1 MSERTLIRR
10 ELAKQ
15 TALLFFVF
23 ALLFALLG
31 VGIYSMVS
39 ANIFRSADENLESI
53 GTDADLITFDR
64 TTTGTE
70 AATPRANTV
79 DDADAD
85 DADDAND
92 ADDADATAPD
102 DVAAELSYSIQRG
115 IVDADPQFITLVRD
129 AQGALLDTVGL
140 YATYPAYLNDVPF
153 DAGDLDRIYQ
163 VSAGGHVYR
172 GITYDL
178 VGDDAPTYLQVLVN
192 VDSEL
197 TILDGFT
204 RTLVLYLAAAVVV
217 SAAASYLLSRR
228 TLKPIVENWRAQTE
242 FVQNASHELRT
253 PLAVIQTTGE
263 LLLDSPNSRIVDRFE
278 DVNAITSETKR
289 LARLVDNLM
298 ELSLGDAGRSSLD
311 ASAVNLDALVR
322 EACAA
327 YEDFAT
333 LQDKRLEVETGSRE
347 TIEADADKLR
357 QLLGIVL
364 DNALKY
370 TAPGDEITVR
380 TRASGPKQCVV
391 EVADTGCGIDPE
403 DRAHV
408 FERFYRADKARSRE
422 TGGYGLGLS
431 LAQHIVEAHGGSIA
445 LEPNEPRGTVVVVT
459 LPANAS
465 KRVDSL

>member
-1 MSERTLIRR
+1 M
-10 ELAKQ
+10 
-15 TALLFFVF
+15 
-23 ALLFALLG
+23 
-31 VGIYSMVS
+31 
-39 ANIFRSADENLESI
+39 
-53 GTDADLITFDR
+53 
-64 TTTGTE
+64 
-70 AATPRANTV
+70 
-79 DDADAD
+79 
-85 DADDAND
+85 
-92 ADDADATAPD
+92 
-102 DVAAELSYSIQRG
+102 
-115 IVDADPQFITLVRD
+115 
-129 AQGALLDTVGL
+129 
-140 YATYPAYLNDVPF
+140 
-153 DAGDLDRIYQ
+153 
-163 VSAGGHVYR
+163 
-172 GITYDL
+172 
-178 VGDDAPTYLQVLVN
+178 
-192 VDSEL
+192 
-197 TILDGFT
+197 
-204 RTLVLYLAAAVVV
+204 
-217 SAAASYLLSRR
+217 
-228 TLKPIVENWRAQTE
+228 RAQTE

-370 TAPGDEITVR
+370 T
-380 TRASGPKQCVV
+380 V

>member
-1 MSERTLIRR
+1 M
-10 ELAKQ
+10 
-15 TALLFFVF
+15 
-23 ALLFALLG
+23 
-31 VGIYSMVS
+31 
-39 ANIFRSADENLESI
+39 
-53 GTDADLITFDR
+53 
-64 TTTGTE
+64 
-70 AATPRANTV
+70 
-79 DDADAD
+79 
-85 DADDAND
+85 
-92 ADDADATAPD
+92 
-102 DVAAELSYSIQRG
+102 
-115 IVDADPQFITLVRD
+115 
-129 AQGALLDTVGL
+129 
-140 YATYPAYLNDVPF
+140 
-153 DAGDLDRIYQ
+153 
-163 VSAGGHVYR
+163 
-172 GITYDL
+172 
-178 VGDDAPTYLQVLVN
+178 
-192 VDSEL
+192 
-197 TILDGFT
+197 
-204 RTLVLYLAAAVVV
+204 
-217 SAAASYLLSRR
+217 
-228 TLKPIVENWRAQTE
+228 
-242 FVQNASHELRT
+242 
-253 PLAVIQTTGE
+253 IQTTGE

-347 TIEADADKLR
+347 TIEADADK
-357 QLLGIVL
+357 
-364 DNALKY
+364 
-370 TAPGDEITVR
+370 
-380 TRASGPKQCVV
+380 KQCVV

>member
-1 MSERTLIRR
+1 MTERALIRR
-10 ELAKQ
+10 ELVRQ

-31 VGIYSMVS
+31 AGVYSMVS
-39 ANIFRSADENLESI
+39 SNIYRNADENLQAIGMESDYI
-53 GTDADLITFDR
+53 TLDAAGSGSAI
-64 TTTGTE
+64 
-70 AATPRANTV
+70 V
-79 DDADAD
+79 DDVVVEEPDGAAPS
-85 DADDAND
+85 
-92 ADDADATAPD
+92 DATAID
-102 DVAAELSYSIQRG
+102 DLSLTLQQS
-115 IVDADPQFITLVRD
+115 IVDADPQFITLIRNE
-129 AQGALLDTVGL
+129 QGDLLETVGL
-140 YATYPAYLNDVPF
+140 YASYPSFLRHIPF
-153 DAGDLDRIYQ
+153 DKNDLERVYQ
-163 VSAGGHVYR
+163 IAAGGHEYR
-172 GITYDL
+172 GITYAANDE
-178 VGDDAPTYLQVLVN
+178 GETTYLQTLVN
-192 VDSEL
+192 VDSEIA
-197 TILDGFT
+197 ILDGFT
-204 RTLVLYLAAAVVV
+204 RTLIVYLAAAVVV
-217 SAAASYLLSRR
+217 AAGASYLLSRR
-228 TLKPIVENWRAQTE
+228 TLKPIVANMRAQTE

-263 LLLDSPNSRIVDRFE
+263 LLLDSPNSRIVDR
-278 DVNAITSETKR
+278 
-289 LARLVDNLM
+289 LARLVDDLM

>member
-1 MSERTLIRR
+1 MDT
-10 ELAKQ
+10 
-15 TALLFFVF
+15 F
-23 ALLFALLG
+23 
-31 VGIYSMVS
+31 GIYSTYP
-39 ANIFRSADENLESI
+39 NFFETLP
-53 GTDADLITFDR
+53 FD
-64 TTTGTE
+64 
-70 AATPRANTV
+70 PSV
-79 DDADAD
+79 
-85 DADDAND
+85 
-92 ADDADATAPD
+92 
-102 DVAAELSYSIQRG
+102 
-115 IVDADPQFITLVRD
+115 
-129 AQGALLDTVGL
+129 LDT
-140 YATYPAYLNDVPF
+140 AYLMEKN
-153 DAGDLDRIYQ
+153 
-163 VSAGGHVYR
+163 GHHYR
-172 GITYDL
+172 AANYRVEPAADGI
-178 VGDDAPTYLQVLVN
+178 AYLQTIVN
-192 VDSEL
+192 VDSEIA
-197 TILDGFT
+197 ILEQFRFT
-204 RTLVLYLAAAVVV
+204 LIVGLSIALLVCAGASYALSRKNAAAH
-217 SAAASYLLSRR
+217 SRCMG
-228 TLKPIVENWRAQTE
+228 KANE

-289 LARLVDNLM
+289 LARLVDDLM

-408 FERFYRADKARSRE
+408 FERFYRADKGPLARDGRLRA
-422 TGGYGLGLS
+422 GA
-431 LAQHIVEAHGGSIA
+431 LARATHRGSARRLHRPRTQRTARHGRRRHA
-445 LEPNEPRGTVVVVT
+445 AR
-459 LPANAS
+459 
-465 KRVDSL
+465 KRV

>member
-1 MSERTLIRR
+1 MTTFSEQD
-10 ELAKQ
+10 K
-15 TALLFFVF
+15 
-23 ALLFALLG
+23 
-31 VGIYSMVS
+31 
-39 ANIFRSADENLESI
+39 LEQQF
-53 GTDADLITFDR
+53 L
-64 TTTGTE
+64 
-70 AATPRANTV
+70 
-79 DDADAD
+79 
-85 DADDAND
+85 DANGRILLSTSGLSGGGL
-92 ADDADATAPD
+92 ASTEDATQALATQKTSVFTGRDPLSDERVMSVTAPL
-102 DVAAELSYSIQRG
+102 LSSRG
-115 IVDADPQFITLVRD
+115 
-129 AQGALLDTVGL
+129 
-140 YATYPAYLNDVPF
+140 
-153 DAGDLDRIYQ
+153 
-163 VSAGGHVYR
+163 
-172 GITYDL
+172 DL
-178 VGDDAPTYLQVLVN
+178 VGGVRFITSLRVVERQIWIIIGVSLLACLVFLIFVVASNSYFIRSIVDPVLKINNIAKEIAAGRYGVRLQKTYDDEIG
-192 VDSEL
+192 EL
-197 TILDGFT
+197 CDTINYMSDE
-204 RTLVLYLAAAVVV
+204 
-217 SAAASYLLSRR
+217 
-228 TLKPIVENWRAQTE
+228 INRAE
-242 FVQNASHELRT
+242 RMKNDFISSVSHELRT

>member
-1 MSERTLIRR
+1 M
-10 ELAKQ
+10 
-15 TALLFFVF
+15 
-23 ALLFALLG
+23 
-31 VGIYSMVS
+31 
-39 ANIFRSADENLESI
+39 
-53 GTDADLITFDR
+53 
-64 TTTGTE
+64 
-70 AATPRANTV
+70 
-79 DDADAD
+79 
-85 DADDAND
+85 
-92 ADDADATAPD
+92 
-102 DVAAELSYSIQRG
+102 
-115 IVDADPQFITLVRD
+115 
-129 AQGALLDTVGL
+129 
-140 YATYPAYLNDVPF
+140 
-153 DAGDLDRIYQ
+153 
-163 VSAGGHVYR
+163 
-172 GITYDL
+172 
-178 VGDDAPTYLQVLVN
+178 
-192 VDSEL
+192 
-197 TILDGFT
+197 
-204 RTLVLYLAAAVVV
+204 
-217 SAAASYLLSRR
+217 
-228 TLKPIVENWRAQTE
+228 RAQTE

-403 DRAHV
+403 DLAHV

>member
-1 MSERTLIRR
+1 MTERALIRR
-10 ELAKQ
+10 ELVRQ

-31 VGIYSMVS
+31 AGVYSMVS
-39 ANIFRSADENLESI
+39 SNIYRNADENLQAIGMESDYI
-53 GTDADLITFDR
+53 TLDAAGSGSAI
-64 TTTGTE
+64 
-70 AATPRANTV
+70 V
-79 DDADAD
+79 DDVVVEEPDGAAPS
-85 DADDAND
+85 
-92 ADDADATAPD
+92 DATAID
-102 DVAAELSYSIQRG
+102 DLSLTLQQS
-115 IVDADPQFITLVRD
+115 IVDADPQFITLIRNE
-129 AQGALLDTVGL
+129 QGDLLETVGL
-140 YATYPAYLNDVPF
+140 YASYPSFLRHIPF
-153 DAGDLDRIYQ
+153 DKNDLERVYQ
-163 VSAGGHVYR
+163 IAAGGHEYR
-172 GITYDL
+172 GITYAASDE
-178 VGDDAPTYLQVLVN
+178 GETTYLQTLVN
-192 VDSEL
+192 VDSEIA
-197 TILDGFT
+197 ILDGFT
-204 RTLVLYLAAAVVV
+204 RTLIVYLAAAVVV
-217 SAAASYLLSRR
+217 AAGASYLLSRR
-228 TLKPIVENWRAQTE
+228 TLKPIVANMRAQTE

-263 LLLDSPNSRIVDRFE
+263 LLLDSPNSRILDRFE

-289 LARLVDNLM
+289 LARLVDDLM

-322 EACAA
+322 DACAA

-403 DRAHV
+403 DLAHV

>member
-1 MSERTLIRR
+1 M
-10 ELAKQ
+10 
-15 TALLFFVF
+15 
-23 ALLFALLG
+23 
-31 VGIYSMVS
+31 
-39 ANIFRSADENLESI
+39 
-53 GTDADLITFDR
+53 
-64 TTTGTE
+64 
-70 AATPRANTV
+70 
-79 DDADAD
+79 
-85 DADDAND
+85 
-92 ADDADATAPD
+92 
-102 DVAAELSYSIQRG
+102 
-115 IVDADPQFITLVRD
+115 
-129 AQGALLDTVGL
+129 
-140 YATYPAYLNDVPF
+140 
-153 DAGDLDRIYQ
+153 
-163 VSAGGHVYR
+163 
-172 GITYDL
+172 
-178 VGDDAPTYLQVLVN
+178 
-192 VDSEL
+192 
-197 TILDGFT
+197 
-204 RTLVLYLAAAVVV
+204 
-217 SAAASYLLSRR
+217 
-228 TLKPIVENWRAQTE
+228 
-242 FVQNASHELRT
+242 
-253 PLAVIQTTGE
+253 
-263 LLLDSPNSRIVDRFE
+263 
-278 DVNAITSETKR
+278 NAITSETKR

-422 TGGYGLGLS
+422 TGGYGWGSRSRNTSWKHTALHRPRTQRT
-431 LAQHIVEAHGGSIA
+431 ARHGRRHA
-445 LEPNEPRGTVVVVT
+445 ARKTRL
-459 LPANAS
+459 

>member
-1 MSERTLIRR
+1 MP
-10 ELAKQ
+10 KQ
-15 TALLFFVF
+15 
-23 ALLFALLG
+23 
-31 VGIYSMVS
+31 
-39 ANIFRSADENLESI
+39 
-53 GTDADLITFDR
+53 
-64 TTTGTE
+64 
-70 AATPRANTV
+70 
-79 DDADAD
+79 
-85 DADDAND
+85 
-92 ADDADATAPD
+92 
-102 DVAAELSYSIQRG
+102 
-115 IVDADPQFITLVRD
+115 
-129 AQGALLDTVGL
+129 
-140 YATYPAYLNDVPF
+140 
-153 DAGDLDRIYQ
+153 RI
-163 VSAGGHVYR
+163 
-172 GITYDL
+172 
-178 VGDDAPTYLQVLVN
+178 
-192 VDSEL
+192 
-197 TILDGFT
+197 
-204 RTLVLYLAAAVVV
+204 
-217 SAAASYLLSRR
+217 
-228 TLKPIVENWRAQTE
+228 
-242 FVQNASHELRT
+242 
-253 PLAVIQTTGE
+253 TGE

-431 LAQHIVEAHGGSIA
+431 LAQRTARHGRRRHA
-445 LEPNEPRGTVVVVT
+445 AR
-459 LPANAS
+459 
-465 KRVDSL
+465 KRV